1 MTREKQLSARDVL
14 RPDSKQVP
22 EALEERPP
30 ASVPEVVADVRTHNG
45 AEEAEE
51 DDEHDA
57 VVSRGGPRSSGEE
70 QGLAGKGHARAFD
83 EDSESRR
90 RVAEGIDD
98 RGCIHGASYTD
109 GLMADYGDHESSEDP
124 LHILRHS
131 TAHLLAAAVTEL
143 YPDAK
148 YGIGPP
154 VQDGFY
160 YDFAFSKPISE
171 SDLGAIESR
180 MRRIAQED
188 RPFVR
193 DVVTRQQALDEFG
206 KRGQDYKVEL
216 INDKVEG
223 DEVSLYRT
231 GGFVDLC
238 RGPHVR
244 STKDLK
250 FFKLLRVAG
259 AYWRGDEKKPQLT
272 RIYGTAWPSAKELEE
287 HMKFL
292 EEAEKRDHKKLGKEL
307 KLFALDERVG
317 VGQVIWLPDG
327 ATIRREL
334 ERWIVDEELRR
345 GYRHVITPHVAKLD
359 LYRQSGHWELFHETM
374 YPPMK
379 FEDGEEL
386 ELRPMN
392 CPHHILVYE
401 HDLHSYRDL
410 PLRIAELGQNYR
422 LEKSGELMGM
432 VRVRSFNLND
442 AHIFCT
448 PDQVVAEVKGAIQL
462 ANYFMGVL
470 GVEDYWYRLSLRDHV
485 KTKWAG
491 TDEEWENAE
500 AMLKEALDS
509 LNLPYQVSPGDA
521 AFYGPKIDFQVM
533 DAHRREFTNNTVQVD
548 YQLPK
553 KFDLEYV
560 AEDGSRQRP
569 VMIHRGAF
577 GAFERMVAYLIELY
591 AGAFPT
597 WLHPVQVIIIPITD
611 AEHEYAWRVAER
623 LRQTNLRVE
632 VDGRSERMQ
641 RKIRDA
647 QARKVPYMTI
657 LGGREAESGHVNVRD
672 RSGSQTDEPLE
683 EFVQRVTQEVAERRR

>member
-1 MTREKQLSARDVL
+1 
-14 RPDSKQVP
+14 
-22 EALEERPP
+22 
-30 ASVPEVVADVRTHNG
+30 
-45 AEEAEE
+45 
-51 DDEHDA
+51 
-57 VVSRGGPRSSGEE
+57 
-70 QGLAGKGHARAFD
+70 
-83 EDSESRR
+83 
-90 RVAEGIDD
+90 
-98 RGCIHGASYTD
+98 
-109 GLMADYGDHESSEDP
+109 MADYGDHESSDDP

-131 TAHLLAAAVTEL
+131 TAHLLAAAVMEL

-193 DVVTRQQALDEFG
+193 DVVTRQQALDEFR
-206 KRGQDYKVEL
+206 KRGQDYKLEL

-223 DEVSLYRT
+223 DDVSLYRT
-231 GGFVDLC
+231 GDFVDLC

-272 RIYGTAWPSAKELEE
+272 RIYGTAWSTSKELEE

-448 PDQVVAEVKGAIQL
+448 PDQVVGEVTGAIQL

-500 AMLKEALDS
+500 AMLKEALES
-509 LNLPYQVSPGDA
+509 LNLPYKESPGDA

-597 WLHPVQVIIIPITD
+597 WLHPVQVIIVPITD
-611 AEHEYAWRVAER
+611 AEHEYAWRVADR
-623 LRQTNLRVE
+623 LRQANLRVE

-647 QARKVPYMTI
+647 QARKVPYMAI
-657 LGGREAESGHVNVRD
+657 LGGREAESSHVNVRD
-672 RSGSQTDEPLE
+672 RSGNQTDESLE
-683 EFVQRVTQEVAERRR
+683 EFAQRVAQEVAERRR